1 MPKLKRQWWSTNRF
15 ISGVFTG
22 PRPPQSMR
30 ASSSSSSR
38 RLKEFGSV
46 FSQPHTP
53 REIRRQRVP
62 PTASYAD
69 AQRREWAA
77 KPCSPL
83 PSAGRERRCVTACN
97 GPGTASHHLP
107 IRTTELILSRI
118 GSNEESAQNRQ
129 GVHLRLPDGD
139 LHLSPLV
146 YLSYLSS
153 FEVSFRTRRI

>member
-1 MPKLKRQWWSTNRF
+1 
-15 ISGVFTG
+15 
-22 PRPPQSMR
+22 MR